1 MTSTSRNL
9 GIIFLSAVI
18 ARLAFNYLTGF
29 MADDAFITF
38 RYAENIAAGNGF
50 VYNIGEKVLGT
61 STPFFTFILSV
72 FAVLSISVPTAALFV
87 SLIASGLTAVVL
99 FRFAQLLRFSHFIAL
114 PAVCYALWPRSIPT
128 DACGMETAFFTL
140 LIISAFY
147 FQHKQLRLYAV
158 GMATLAAVTRPEGLG
173 LLILLTAYNFFSD
186 RQRRWSYI
194 IIPAIILVPWLALST
209 LYFGTPIPN
218 SITAKLALYSRF
230 GDTSFWDK
238 LAYLMG
244 WHKYYGYP
252 LLLAALFGSRWLIK
266 KQNFGRLEVI
276 WMVGTVL
283 FYLFSRTRVFFWYIV
298 PVFPVYFI
306 FIMAAVPYFFDKINY
321 PAHKQ
326 KTAAVLLT
334 LLMAAVLLAGNYQP
348 VIRHRE
354 SRDFYTNI
362 HQQIGYYLYSHT
374 NKNDLVAAEDIGYM
388 GYYSKRRILDRDG
401 LVSPEAIPYN
411 REGRYRDLIIDRK
424 PDWLV
429 CAIGSPMSAFVEDS
443 VFTARYQTERTF
455 TFDIF
460 QYIVY
465 SRIKHK

>member
-29 MADDAFITF
+29 IADDAFITF

-61 STPFFTFILSV
+61 STPFFTFILSI
-72 FAVLSISVPTAALFV
+72 FAILSIPVPTAALFV

-99 FRFAQLLRFSHFIAL
+99 FRFAQSLRLSHFAAL
-114 PAVCYALWPRSIPT
+114 PATCYVLWPRSIPS

-147 FQHKQLRLYAV
+147 FQHKQLRLYAT
-158 GMATLAAVTRPEGLG
+158 GIATLAAVTRPEGIG

-186 RQRRWSYI
+186 RHNRWSYVV
-194 IIPAIILVPWLALST
+194 IPAIIVLPWLVLST
-209 LYFGTPIPN
+209 VYFGSPIPN

-230 GDTSFWDK
+230 GDISLWDK

-244 WHKYYGYP
+244 CHKYYGYP
-252 LLLAALFGSRWLIK
+252 LLLAAVFGGRWLIQ
-266 KQNFGRLEVI
+266 KQNFGGLEII

-283 FYLFSRTRVFFWYIV
+283 FYLLGRTRIFFWYIV

-306 FIMAAVPYFFDKINY
+306 FIMAAVPYFFDRINY

-326 KTAAVLLT
+326 KTAALLLT
-334 LLMAAVLLAGNYQP
+334 LLLVAVLLVGNYQP
-348 VIRHRE
+348 VIRHKE
-354 SRDFYTNI
+354 SREFYTNI
-362 HQQIGYYLYSHT
+362 HQQIGYYLYSHAGV
-374 NKNDLVAAEDIGYM
+374 NDRVAAEDIGYM
-388 GYYSKRRILDRDG
+388 GYYSQRRILDRDG
-401 LVSPEAIPYN
+401 LVSPEAVPYN
-411 REGRYRDLIIDRK
+411 RDGRYLDLIIDLQ
-424 PDWLV
+424 PDWVV
-429 CAIGSPMSAFVEDS
+429 CGIGSPMSGFVEDS
-443 VFTARYQTERTF
+443 VFTNRYRTERTF

-460 QYIVY
+460 KYVVY
-465 SRIKHK
+465 SRIKQK